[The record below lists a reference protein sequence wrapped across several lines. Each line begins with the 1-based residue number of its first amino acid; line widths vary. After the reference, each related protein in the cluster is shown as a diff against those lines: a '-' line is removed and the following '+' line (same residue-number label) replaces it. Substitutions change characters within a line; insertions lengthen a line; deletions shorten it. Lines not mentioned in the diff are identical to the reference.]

1 MTSEPNGKTEGVNNG
16 DNKVKLQKRTNGTGQ
31 LLEESM
37 ISNGPI
43 LVQWGRLQV
52 SGYSMRIVPRFMN
65 LVSKFNTGF
74 HYDLE

>member
-1 MTSEPNGKTEGVNNG
+1 
-16 DNKVKLQKRTNGTGQ
+16 
-31 LLEESM
+31 M

>member
-1 MTSEPNGKTEGVNNG
+1 
-16 DNKVKLQKRTNGTGQ
+16 
-31 LLEESM
+31 M

-43 LVQWGRLQV
+43 LVLWGRLQV